1 MKATTRRR
9 QDSSSGYQC
18 GDESSARLLAVA
30 LERFGEQGFEGAST
44 RDIAERAG
52 LNAPA
57 LNYYFRNKHGLYLAC
72 VEYMT
77 QRVSEALSP
86 AIEQAEA
93 TVAGGADRET
103 LIEAF
108 CALHRSIAQLMLR
121 SPETAGWRKFYAREQ
136 AGLGPGDGEQQMHAV
151 VGQRLLA
158 VTCTLVARLRGQTEV
173 DQASTLRA
181 ITLHG
186 QLLPFHLTPG
196 VTLAAL
202 GWQDF
207 AGERF
212 EQVIEMVCEQTR
224 TLLLGIAPL
233 SIN

>member
-1 MKATTRRR
+1 MSATKRRR
-9 QDSSSGYQC
+9 QESHGGYQC

-57 LNYYFRNKHGLYLAC
+57 LNYYFSNKRGLYLAC
-72 VEYMT
+72 VEHMT
-77 QRVSEALSP
+77 QRIGEALAP

-93 TVAGGADRET
+93 TLAAEADREA

-108 CALHRSIAQLMLR
+108 CALHRSIAELMLR
-121 SPETAGWRKFYAREQ
+121 SPETAGWRKFHAREQ
-136 AGLGPGDGEQQMHAV
+136 AGLGPGDGQRLIQQV
-151 VGQRLLA
+151 VGQRLLG
-158 VTCTLVARLRGQTEV
+158 VTCALVARLRGQVEI
-173 DQASTLRA
+173 DEASTLRA

-196 VTLAAL
+196 MTLDTL
-202 GWQDF
+202 GWPDF

-212 EQVIEMVCEQTR
+212 EKVIDMVCEQTR
-224 TLLLGIAPL
+224 ALLRAL
-233 SIN
+233 

>member
-1 MKATTRRR
+1 MKARTRRR
-9 QDSSSGYQC
+9 QDSSGGYQC

-57 LNYYFRNKHGLYLAC
+57 LNYYFSNKRGLYLAC
-72 VEYMT
+72 VAYMT
-77 QRVSEALSP
+77 HHISEALAP

-93 TVAGGADRET
+93 VIAAGGEREA

-108 CALHRSIAQLMLR
+108 CTLHRSIAELMLR
-121 SPETAGWRKFYAREQ
+121 SPETASWRKFHSREQ
-136 AGLGPGDGEQQMHAV
+136 AGLGPGDGERQVHEL

-158 VTCTLVARLRGQTEV
+158 VTCALIARLRGQAEI
-173 DQASTLRA
+173 DEASTLRA

-196 VTLAAL
+196 IALEAL
-202 GWQDF
+202 GWRDF
-207 AGERF
+207 EGERF
-212 EQVIEMVCEQTR
+212 DCVIEMVCEQTR
-224 TLLLGIAPL
+224 ILLHSLL
-233 SIN
+233 STPT